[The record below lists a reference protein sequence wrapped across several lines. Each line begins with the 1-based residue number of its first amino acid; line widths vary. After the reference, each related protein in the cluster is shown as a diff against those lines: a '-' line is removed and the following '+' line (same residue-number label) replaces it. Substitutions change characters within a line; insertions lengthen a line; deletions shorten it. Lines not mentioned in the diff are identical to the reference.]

1 MLILVSTG
9 LAGLVGSANAAEIS
23 PWELETLQQRV
34 QRTGWVRV
42 MVTLEQVAL
51 GRIAGDRSRLEH
63 LEAKAEKLYAE
74 LGNSVLRTGRWT
86 NKLGQIGFYTN
97 QAGIAM
103 LATTSAAERF
113 FIDTTDKGRGRAR
126 GLDGSFEAIDDAL
139 IASPTVEVDLVLATE
154 EPPYSI
160 QADGSTRFEGPSE
173 VNEVLDRLLTE
184 PFAQHIQGIDRRRN
198 PQLTPIVQA
207 TIDRIAFHGL
217 VDSVHV
223 RAMRLRG
230 SVDARAANWPDEFL
244 QFADRIGE
252 VEITVLLRG
261 GSTYTLSHTGP
272 KALQH
277 QVNANTKALREIL
290 AAAGVEPF
298 PAISA
303 TEAHM
308 GLVFVRL
315 SKTQIDRL
323 YAQRDPRVLSVDG
336 NKRSNAARPAAG
348 QKK

>member
-1 MLILVSTG
+1 M
-9 LAGLVGSANAAEIS
+9 GSASAAEIS
-23 PWELETLQQRV
+23 PSELATLHQRV

-42 MVTLEQVAL
+42 MVTLERVGL
-51 GRIAGDRSRLEH
+51 GRIAGDRSLLEQH
-63 LEAKAEKLYAE
+63 LEAKAQKLYAE
-74 LGNSVLRTGRWT
+74 LGNSALPTGRWT
-86 NKLGQIGFYTN
+86 NRMGQIGFYTD

-103 LATTSAAERF
+103 LSATTAAEKF
-113 FIDTTDKGRGRAR
+113 SIDPTDKSRAR
-126 GLDGSFEAIDDAL
+126 ERDLDGSFEPIDEAL
-139 IASPTVEVDLVLATE
+139 VASPTVEVDLVLATE
-154 EPPYSI
+154 EPPYSL
-160 QADGSTRFEGPSE
+160 QADGSTRFDGPSE

-184 PFAQHIQGIDRRRN
+184 PFAQHIRGIDRRRN

-207 TIDRIAFHGL
+207 TIDRVAFHGL

-223 RAMRLRG
+223 RAVRLRG

-252 VEITVLLRG
+252 VDITVLLRG

-272 KALQH
+272 KASQH
-277 QVNANTKALREIL
+277 QVDANTKALREIL
-290 AAAGVEPF
+290 AAAGVQPF

-315 SKTQIDRL
+315 SKTQIYRL

-336 NKRSNAARPAAG
+336 NKSSNFTRPAAG
-348 QKK
+348 QTK